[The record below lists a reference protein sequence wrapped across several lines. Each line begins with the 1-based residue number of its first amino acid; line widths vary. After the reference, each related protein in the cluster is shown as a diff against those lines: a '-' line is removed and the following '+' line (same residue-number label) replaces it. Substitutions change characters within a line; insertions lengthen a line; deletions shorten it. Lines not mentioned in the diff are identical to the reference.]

1 MPTFDD
7 QTQPLNSLL
16 RGEMSAVETY
26 RQAVGKMGDDPEVDT
41 LRCLESEHEKVTQM
55 LRQHLV
61 DRGAMPASNSGTWGM
76 FVKAIAATAQMLG
89 RTAALST
96 LKEGEKQG

>member
-61 DRGAMPASNSGTWGM
+61 DRGAMPASNSGAVAPPMCSSIGSPG
-76 FVKAIAATAQMLG
+76 FGIIAA
-89 RTAALST
+89 R
-96 LKEGEKQG
+96 